1 MLNFNKSLHQDKEI
15 TMDYALNYRTP
26 AEINSG
32 MIRVYNNMAQAVI
45 VSMIVSA
52 LIASDAAAM
61 AFLFT
66 GIMKWIVIFAPLAA
80 IFAVGYVLGN
90 NPSLFVAK
98 SCLFGFAALMGLS
111 FATIFIVYT
120 TASIA
125 SAFFGAAILF
135 LTMSAYGYFTK
146 QSLDSLGKYLI
157 VALIAII
164 ITSIVN
170 IFIGSSLLQTIIS
183 AAAVV
188 IFLGLT
194 AYDTQKIREQL
205 MESDGPAIEVMGALT
220 LYLDFINLFL
230 SLLQLFGDRKE

>member
-1 MLNFNKSLHQDKEI
+1 MN
-15 TMDYALNYRTP
+15 YALPYKT
-26 AEINSG
+26 ASEINDA
-32 MIRVYNNMAQAVI
+32 MVRVYNNMALAV
-45 VSMIVSA
+45 VTSMIVSYLVSSNTA
-52 LIASDAAAM
+52 LM

-66 GIMKWIVIFAPLAA
+66 GIVKWIVIFAPLAA

-90 NPSLFVAK
+90 NPSKPTAQL
-98 SCLFGFAALMGLS
+98 CLHGFAAIMGLS
-111 FATIFIVYT
+111 FATIFAIYT
-120 TASIA
+120 AASIA
-125 SAFFGAAILF
+125 SAFFGASVLF
-135 LTMSAYGYFTK
+135 CVMSVYGYFTK

-157 VALIAII
+157 VALIAVI

-170 IFIGSSLLQTIIS
+170 IFIGSSLLQTIVS

-230 SLLQLFGDRKE
+230 SLLHLFGDRKE

>member
-1 MLNFNKSLHQDKEI
+1 ME
-15 TMDYALNYRTP
+15 YALPYRT
-26 AEINSG
+26 ATEINSAMG
-32 MIRVYNNMAQAVI
+32 RVYGNMALAVI
-45 VSMIVSA
+45 TSMIVSMLVGSSPE
-52 LIASDAAAM
+52 LIA
-61 AFLFT
+61 FFFT
-66 GIMKWIVIFAPLAA
+66 GIVKWIVIFAPLAA

-90 NPSLFVAK
+90 NASKPIAQL
-98 SCLFGFAALMGLS
+98 CLHGFAALMGLS

-120 TASIA
+120 SASIA
-125 SAFFGAAILF
+125 SAFLGAAILF
-135 LTMSAYGYFTK
+135 GVMSAYGYFTK
-146 QSLDSLGKYLI
+146 QSLDSVGKYLI

-170 IFIGSSLLQTIIS
+170 IFIGSSLLQTLIS

-230 SLLQLFGDRKE
+230 SLLHLFGDRKE

>member
-1 MLNFNKSLHQDKEI
+1 
-15 TMDYALNYRTP
+15 MDYALPYRTP
-26 AEINSG
+26 AEINTAMG
-32 MIRVYNNMAQAVI
+32 RVYGNMAMAVFT
-45 VSMIVSA
+45 SMIVSM
-52 LIASDAAAM
+52 LVASNTGLM

-66 GIMKWIVIFAPLAA
+66 GIVKWIVIFAPLAA

-90 NPSLFVAK
+90 NPSK
-98 SCLFGFAALMGLS
+98 STAQLCLHGFAALMGLS
-111 FATIFIVYT
+111 FATIFVIYT

-125 SAFFGAAILF
+125 SAFLGAGILF
-135 LTMSAYGYFTK
+135 CVMSVYGYFTK
-146 QSLDSLGKYLI
+146 QSLDSLGKYLF

-170 IFIGSSLLQTIIS
+170 IFIGSSLLQTVIS
-183 AAAVV
+183 AIAVV
-188 IFLGLT
+188 VFLGLT

-230 SLLQLFGDRKE
+230 SLLHLFGDRKE